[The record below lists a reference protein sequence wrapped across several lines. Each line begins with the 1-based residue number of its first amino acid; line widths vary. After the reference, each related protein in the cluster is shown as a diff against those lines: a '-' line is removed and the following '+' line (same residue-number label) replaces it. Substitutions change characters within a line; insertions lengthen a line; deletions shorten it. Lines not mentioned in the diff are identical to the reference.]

1 MVGDTLHDLDAA
13 RAAGAVAVA
22 VLSGPAAREVLEP
35 HADYV
40 LDDISGLPGLIARL
54 NG

>member
-1 MVGDTLHDLDAA
+1 
-13 RAAGAVAVA
+13 VAIA
-22 VLSGPAAREVLEP
+22 VLSGPASRAALEP

-40 LDDISGLPGLIARL
+40 LDDISGLPGLIGRL